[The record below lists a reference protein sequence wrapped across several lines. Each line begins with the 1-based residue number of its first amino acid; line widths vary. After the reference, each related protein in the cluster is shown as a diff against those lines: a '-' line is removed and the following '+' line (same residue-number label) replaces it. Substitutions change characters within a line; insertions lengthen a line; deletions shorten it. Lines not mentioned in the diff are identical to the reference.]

1 MRPFPPQTSRFVS
14 LSGLLDSRSD
24 YIRLVV
30 IARLCEVDSNLAL
43 TPFPSQPVHM
53 LAPQSAPPH
62 RDPND
67 PAKKLPAEFRRHL
80 PKSVV

>member
-1 MRPFPPQTSRFVS
+1 MRPFHPQTSRFVS

-30 IARLCEVDSNLAL
+30 IGRLCEVDSNLAL
-43 TPFPSQPVHM
+43 TLPTCAHVGATVS
-53 LAPQSAPPH
+53 PPLPP
-62 RDPND
+62 RD

-80 PKSVV
+80 PKSVVKKI